1 MAEVMEGRRRTVE
14 LRLKL
19 APTIAEE
26 FGAVAESRGLVP
38 ATLAAV
44 VLGEYLESQR
54 QKLQVQ
60 RMVAVDMGKR
70 MSEFSFN
77 EELLGKAIA
86 EAMQNPELLKLFAG
100 STDGSGAG

>member
-1 MAEVMEGRRRTVE
+1 MADVVEGRRRTVE

-19 APTIAEE
+19 APAIAGE
-26 FGAVAESRGLVP
+26 FGVLAESRGLVP

-44 VLGEYLESQR
+44 VLGEYLEAQR

-86 EAMQNPELLKLFAG
+86 EAMSNPELLKLIAD
-100 STDGSGAG
+100 TPTA

>member
-1 MAEVMEGRRRTVE
+1 MAEVVEGRRRTVE

-44 VLGEYLESQR
+44 VLGEYLEAQR

-70 MSEFSFN
+70 MSEFSFS
-77 EELLGKAIA
+77 EEVLGKAIA
-86 EAMQNPELLKLFAG
+86 EAIQNPELLRLLADPTSAPG
-100 STDGSGAG
+100 G

>member
-1 MAEVMEGRRRTVE
+1 MAEVVDGRRRTVE

-19 APTIAEE
+19 APAIAEE
-26 FGAVAESRGLVP
+26 FASVAESRGLVP

-44 VLGEYLESQR
+44 VLGEYLEAQR

-86 EAMQNPELLKLFAG
+86 EAMSNPELLKLFAD
-100 STDGSGAG
+100 TPTA

>member
-1 MAEVMEGRRRTVE
+1 MAEAVEGRRRTVE

-26 FGAVAESRGLVP
+26 FGVVAESRGLVP

-44 VLGEYLESQR
+44 VLGEYLEAQR

-60 RMVAVDMGKR
+60 RMVAVDMSKR
-70 MSEFSFN
+70 MSDFSFN

-86 EAMQNPELLKLFAG
+86 EAMQNPELLKLMMG
-100 STDGSGAG
+100 SPTA